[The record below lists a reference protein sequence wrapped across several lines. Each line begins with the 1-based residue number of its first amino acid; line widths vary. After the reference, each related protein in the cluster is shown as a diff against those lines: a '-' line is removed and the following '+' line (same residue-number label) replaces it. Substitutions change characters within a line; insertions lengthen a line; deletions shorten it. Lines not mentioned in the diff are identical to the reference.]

1 MSLEKFI
8 ASIDD
13 VEAKLTKMK
22 EEARALAQKEF
33 EHASQELFRLIPRLK
48 ALIWSQ
54 YSPYFNDGDECVF
67 GVNSVSAMSFIPE
80 DFDFQIPEDEE
91 EQNHFIISDY
101 DDENRESLS
110 ELEIRAINAMSNF
123 IETNEELMEDLFGN
137 HVYVILTA
145 DGADVQECSH
155 D

>member
-33 EHASQELFRLIPRLK
+33 EYASQELFRLIPRLK